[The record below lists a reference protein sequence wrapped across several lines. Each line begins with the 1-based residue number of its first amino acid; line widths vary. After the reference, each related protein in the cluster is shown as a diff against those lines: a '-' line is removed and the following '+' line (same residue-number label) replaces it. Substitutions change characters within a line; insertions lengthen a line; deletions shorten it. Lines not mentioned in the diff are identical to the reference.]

1 MLNLGKFNNLT
12 VINKL
17 KDNYILEYGVKLFF
31 KEVLDEEIK
40 VGDKIRVFVYN
51 DIEKGILAT
60 LKPVYGEVGEL
71 TLLRVV
77 DTGIMGAFLDLGL
90 EKDVLLLKNK
100 MESDLNVGDEI
111 IVLLTLDN
119 KNRIGATMR
128 ISDYLKIKDGVKKGD
143 KESGIIYRVN
153 PDMGIFV
160 AIDGKYHGFI
170 HKNKLNREYK
180 VGDEI
185 EGTVVQVRPDGKIE
199 LSIKEIGIQAIDGD
213 AKIIYDYILD
223 NNGKLDINDK
233 SDPEFIKRKIGLS
246 KKAFKK
252 ALGRLY
258 KEGRVIKVEDDSF
271 KINYKNR

>member
-77 DTGIMGAFLDLGL
+77 DTGIMGAFLDFGL